1 MANADNRASHALYT
15 RSLED
20 LNVIDNFL
28 FTELSTNEDVNEEF
42 FRIPAVHLSAAGI
55 PFREGDR
62 AEGRAEGLIRLVMRK
77 YEKGKDIEQIA
88 DELEEEHAKIEAIVA
103 VIRSCGAEATPEMVY
118 EKAIAT
124 R

>member
-1 MANADNRASHALYT
+1 MANAENRASHALYT

-55 PFREGDR
+55 PFRESDR
-62 AEGRAEGLIRLVMRK
+62 AEELLRYRHGYAWHTCRCLYRG
-77 YEKGKDIEQIA
+77 IA
-88 DELEEEHAKIEAIVA
+88 W
-103 VIRSCGAEATPEMVY
+103 
-118 EKAIAT
+118 
-124 R
+124 

>member
-42 FRIPAVHLSAAGI
+42 FRIPAVHLSAA
-55 PFREGDR
+55 
-62 AEGRAEGLIRLVMRK
+62 
-77 YEKGKDIEQIA
+77 
-88 DELEEEHAKIEAIVA
+88 

>member
-42 FRIPAVHLSAAGI
+42 FRILLST
-55 PFREGDR
+55 FLQREF
-62 AEGRAEGLIRLVMRK
+62 
-77 YEKGKDIEQIA
+77 
-88 DELEEEHAKIEAIVA
+88 
-103 VIRSCGAEATPEMVY
+103 RSCGAEATPEMVY

>member
-1 MANADNRASHALYT
+1 MANADNRSSHALYT

-62 AEGRAEGLIRLVMRK
+62 VEGRAEGN
-77 YEKGKDIEQIA
+77 
-88 DELEEEHAKIEAIVA
+88 
-103 VIRSCGAEATPEMVY
+103 SN
-118 EKAIAT
+118 AIAVMFLHSVNEPDLWL
-124 R
+124 